1 MSCAIARHGRITESR
16 SSWRDYRQFELQSH
30 FHLSTSHLQETDV
43 SPHAELLTTAQ
54 VTIRDLDP
62 KSISTQELYGYVN
75 MSTRE
80 WKDGLL
86 SYNMRELANQPD
98 DNPKWILLDGDLDAN
113 W

>member
-1 MSCAIARHGRITESR
+1 MTTLPCCHHWKYTHDIAS
-16 SSWRDYRQFELQSH
+16 
-30 FHLSTSHLQETDV
+30 
-43 SPHAELLTTAQ
+43 SPHNGCSCFVGLCLTFEAGLKVSQSKTCLGTQ

-86 SYNMRELANQPD
+86 SYNMRELANLPD

>member
-1 MSCAIARHGRITESR
+1 MKRASM
-16 SSWRDYRQFELQSH
+16 
-30 FHLSTSHLQETDV
+30 SHLPKRQLCCCRAGITPAP
-43 SPHAELLTTAQ
+43 SQAWKFTLLLNLQ

>member
-1 MSCAIARHGRITESR
+1 MPACR
-16 SSWRDYRQFELQSH
+16 SICPRAD
-30 FHLSTSHLQETDV
+30 
-43 SPHAELLTTAQ
+43 SPAVEQAVTTAPTQAWKFTLLLNLQ

>member
-1 MSCAIARHGRITESR
+1 MTLLFVVLSGGMPTRSDNTRQLSPACFCVTFNNTRIQAQASAT
-16 SSWRDYRQFELQSH
+16 
-30 FHLSTSHLQETDV
+30 
-43 SPHAELLTTAQ
+43 PPLTLQ
-54 VTIRDLDP
+54 VTVRDLDP

>member
-1 MSCAIARHGRITESR
+1 MSLHTPCDSCVGLCRP
-16 SSWRDYRQFELQSH
+16 F
-30 FHLSTSHLQETDV
+30 V
-43 SPHAELLTTAQ
+43 CTAATMVCMQ

-75 MSTRE
+75 MATRE

>member
-1 MSCAIARHGRITESR
+1 MPHCSMLGIFKL
-16 SSWRDYRQFELQSH
+16 RQASEQVQSKTC
-30 FHLSTSHLQETDV
+30 LDT
-43 SPHAELLTTAQ
+43 Q